1 MSAFYNL
8 KNMLVQMLAVST
20 LLLITMTSARSHE
33 VVPTV
38 ADLSVEQGEVILS
51 LRITLESFIAGI
63 DLDSAQDT
71 DIVPQAADYDALRA
85 LSADELEARVR
96 DFAPQM
102 LGAMALS
109 VDGTAVPL
117 DIYSLDI
124 PDVPN
129 LELPRTSTLELRGA
143 VAGNSKTMQ
152 LSWPD
157 EYGSL
162 LLRQN
167 GPENPFT
174 GYIAGGQT
182 SPEILIAGGEA
193 RGFFGVFAEYIP
205 VGFDHILPKGLDH
218 ILFVLG
224 LFFFSTALR
233 PLLIQVTS
241 FTLAHTVTLALGAL
255 GLVTIPGSIV
265 EPIIAAS
272 IVYVAIENV
281 FSSKLNRWRPVI
293 IFIFGLLHG
302 LGFASVLGEF
312 GLPAGQFV
320 AALIGFN
327 VGVELG
333 QLTVI
338 ALAFLTVGY
347 WFGAKEWYRQR
358 IAIPA
363 SLVIA
368 AVGAYWFVER
378 VFL

>member
-1 MSAFYNL
+1 MSAFCNV

-20 LLLITMTSARSHE
+20 LLLITMTSARGHE
-33 VVPTV
+33 VGATV
-38 ADLSVEQGEVILS
+38 GDLSVEKGEAILS
-51 LRITLESFIAGI
+51 LRITLESFLAGI
-63 DLDSAQDT
+63 DLDSAEDT
-71 DIVPQAADYDALRA
+71 DDVPQAADYDALRA
-85 LSADELEARVR
+85 LSAAELDERMRA
-96 DFAPQM
+96 FAPQM
-102 LGAMALS
+102 LGALTLN
-109 VDGTAVPL
+109 VDGDAIPMQ
-117 DIYSLDI
+117 ISSLDI
-124 PDVPN
+124 PEIGDV
-129 LELPRTSTLELRGA
+129 ELPRTSQLELRASVSGEP
-143 VAGNSKTMQ
+143 STMQ
-152 LSWPD
+152 LTWPD
-157 EYGSL
+157 GYGSL
-162 LLRQN
+162 LLRQI

-174 GYIAGGQT
+174 GYIAGGET

-193 RGFFGVFAEYIP
+193 RGFFSVFAQYIP

-255 GLVTIPGSIV
+255 GIVTIPGSIV

-281 FSSKLNRWRPVI
+281 FSKQMNPWRPVI

-338 ALAFLTVGY
+338 ALAFLAVGY
-347 WFGAKEWYRQR
+347 WFGSKDWYRQR

-363 SLVIA
+363 SLIIA

>member
-1 MSAFYNL
+1 
-8 KNMLVQMLAVST
+8 MLGQLLAVST
-20 LLLITMTSARSHE
+20 LWAITFTPVQAHE
-33 VVPTV
+33 VSPTV
-38 ADLSVEQGEVILS
+38 GDLTLDSGQANLD
-51 LRITLESFIAGI
+51 LRITLESFLAGI
-63 DLDSAQDT
+63 DLDSAEDT
-71 DIVPQAADYDALRA
+71 NEVPQAADYDALRA
-85 LSADELEARVR
+85 LAPDALESRLR

-102 LGAMALS
+102 LQD
-109 VDGTAVPL
+109 VVFRVNGTVVPFE
-117 DIYSLDI
+117 ISSIDI
-124 PDVPN
+124 PAVGDV
-129 LELPRTSTLELRGA
+129 ELPRLSQLTLSAAAPEA
-143 VAGNSKTMQ
+143 ASTMQ
-152 LSWPD
+152 LDWPKG
-157 EYGSL
+157 YGTL
-162 LLRQN
+162 ILRQI
-167 GPENPFT
+167 GPENAYT
-174 GYIAGGQT
+174 GYISGGQS
-182 SPEILIAGGEA
+182 SPEIAVSGGEE
-193 RGFFGVFAEYIP
+193 RGFFSVFAEYIP

-255 GLVTIPGSIV
+255 GIVSIPGSIV

-281 FSSKLNRWRPVI
+281 FSRQMNPWRPAI
-293 IFIFGLLHG
+293 IFVFGLLHG

-338 ALAFLTVGY
+338 ALAFLAVGY
-347 WFGAKEWYRQR
+347 WFGGKDWYRTS

-378 VFL
+378 VFF

>member
-1 MSAFYNL
+1 MSAFCNV

-20 LLLITMTSARSHE
+20 LLLITMTSARGHE
-33 VVPTV
+33 VGATV
-38 ADLSVEQGEVILS
+38 GDLSVEKGEAILS
-51 LRITLESFIAGI
+51 LRITLESFLAGI
-63 DLDSAQDT
+63 DLDSAEDT
-71 DIVPQAADYDALRA
+71 DDVPQAADYDALRA
-85 LSADELEARVR
+85 LSAAELDERMRA
-96 DFAPQM
+96 FAPQM
-102 LGAMALS
+102 LGALTLN
-109 VDGTAVPL
+109 VDGDAIPMQ
-117 DIYSLDI
+117 ISSLDI
-124 PDVPN
+124 PEIGDV
-129 LELPRTSTLELRGA
+129 ELPRTSQLELRASVSGEP
-143 VAGNSKTMQ
+143 STMQ
-152 LSWPD
+152 LTWPD
-157 EYGSL
+157 GYGSL
-162 LLRQN
+162 LLRQI

-174 GYIAGGQT
+174 GYIAGGET
-182 SPEILIAGGEA
+182 SPKILIAGGEA
-193 RGFFGVFAEYIP
+193 RGFFSVFAQYIP

-255 GLVTIPGSIV
+255 GIVTIPGSIV

-281 FSSKLNRWRPVI
+281 FSKQMNPWRPVI

-338 ALAFLTVGY
+338 ALAFLAVGY
-347 WFGAKEWYRQR
+347 WFGSKDWYRQR

-363 SLVIA
+363 SLIIA

>member
-1 MSAFYNL
+1 MSAFCNV

-20 LLLITMTSARSHE
+20 LLLITMTSARGHE
-33 VVPTV
+33 VGATV
-38 ADLSVEQGEVILS
+38 GDLSVEKGEAILS
-51 LRITLESFIAGI
+51 LRITLESFLAGI
-63 DLDSAQDT
+63 DLDSAEDT
-71 DIVPQAADYDALRA
+71 DDVPQAADYDALRA
-85 LSADELEARVR
+85 LSAAELDERMRA
-96 DFAPQM
+96 FAPQM
-102 LGAMALS
+102 LGALTLN
-109 VDGTAVPL
+109 VDGDAIPL
-117 DIYSLDI
+117 QISSLDI
-124 PDVPN
+124 PEIGDV
-129 LELPRTSTLELRGA
+129 ELPRTSQLELRASVSGEP
-143 VAGNSKTMQ
+143 STMQ
-152 LSWPD
+152 LTWPD
-157 EYGSL
+157 GYGSL
-162 LLRQN
+162 LLRQI

-174 GYIAGGQT
+174 GYIAGGET
-182 SPEILIAGGEA
+182 SPKILIAGGEA
-193 RGFFGVFAEYIP
+193 RGFFSVFAQYIP

-255 GLVTIPGSIV
+255 GIVTIPGSIV

-281 FSSKLNRWRPVI
+281 FSKQMNPWRPVI

-338 ALAFLTVGY
+338 ALAFLAVGY
-347 WFGAKEWYRQR
+347 WFGSKDWYRQR

-363 SLVIA
+363 SLIIA

>member
-1 MSAFYNL
+1 MSAFYYL
-8 KNMLVQMLAVST
+8 KNMLVQMLTVST

-38 ADLSVEQGEVILS
+38 ADLSVEQDEVILS

-102 LGAMALS
+102 LAAMTLS
-109 VDGTAVPL
+109 VDGSAVPL
-117 DIYSLDI
+117 DINSLDI
-124 PDVPN
+124 PDVSN

-157 EYGSL
+157 AYGSL
-162 LLRQN
+162 LLRQI

-193 RGFFGVFAEYIP
+193 RGFFAVFAEYIP

-281 FSSKLNRWRPVI
+281 FSNKMNRWRPVI

-338 ALAFLTVGY
+338 ALAFLAVGY
-347 WFGAKEWYRQR
+347 WFGSKEWYRQR

>member
-1 MSAFYNL
+1 MSAFCNV

-20 LLLITMTSARSHE
+20 LLLITMTSARGHE
-33 VVPTV
+33 VGATV
-38 ADLSVEQGEVILS
+38 GDLSVEKGEAILS
-51 LRITLESFIAGI
+51 LRITLESFLAGI
-63 DLDSAQDT
+63 DLDSAEDT
-71 DIVPQAADYDALRA
+71 DDVPQAADYDALRA
-85 LSADELEARVR
+85 LSAAELDERMRA
-96 DFAPQM
+96 FAPQM
-102 LGAMALS
+102 LGALTLN
-109 VDGTAVPL
+109 VDGDAIPL
-117 DIYSLDI
+117 QISSLDI
-124 PDVPN
+124 PEIGDV
-129 LELPRTSTLELRGA
+129 ELPRTSQLELRASVSGEP
-143 VAGNSKTMQ
+143 STMQ
-152 LSWPD
+152 LTWPD
-157 EYGSL
+157 GYGSL
-162 LLRQN
+162 LLRQI

-174 GYIAGGQT
+174 GYIAGGET
-182 SPEILIAGGEA
+182 SPKILIAGGEA
-193 RGFFGVFAEYIP
+193 RGFFSVFAQYIP

-255 GLVTIPGSIV
+255 GIVTIPGIIV

-281 FSSKLNRWRPVI
+281 FSKQMNPWRPVI

-338 ALAFLTVGY
+338 ALAFLAVGY
-347 WFGAKEWYRQR
+347 WFGSKDWYRQR

-363 SLVIA
+363 SLIIA

>member
-1 MSAFYNL
+1 MSAFCNV

-20 LLLITMTSARSHE
+20 LLLITMTSARGHE
-33 VVPTV
+33 VGATV
-38 ADLSVEQGEVILS
+38 GDLSVEKGEAILS
-51 LRITLESFIAGI
+51 LRITLESFLAGI
-63 DLDSAQDT
+63 DLDSAEDT
-71 DIVPQAADYDALRA
+71 DDVPQAADYDALRA
-85 LSADELEARVR
+85 LSAAELDERMRA
-96 DFAPQM
+96 FAPQM
-102 LGAMALS
+102 LGALTLTVNGDAI
-109 VDGTAVPL
+109 PL
-117 DIYSLDI
+117 QISSLDI
-124 PDVPN
+124 PEIGDV
-129 LELPRTSTLELRGA
+129 ELPRTSQLELRASVSGEP
-143 VAGNSKTMQ
+143 STMQ
-152 LSWPD
+152 LTWPD
-157 EYGSL
+157 GYGSL
-162 LLRQN
+162 LLRQI

-174 GYIAGGQT
+174 GYIAGGET
-182 SPEILIAGGEA
+182 SPKILIAGGEA
-193 RGFFGVFAEYIP
+193 RGFFSVFAQYIP

-255 GLVTIPGSIV
+255 GIVTIPGSIV

-281 FSSKLNRWRPVI
+281 FSKQMNPWRPVI

-338 ALAFLTVGY
+338 ALAFLAVVY
-347 WFGAKEWYRQR
+347 WFGSKDWYRQR

-363 SLVIA
+363 SLIIA

>member
-1 MSAFYNL
+1 MIAFVKL
-8 KNMLVQMLAVST
+8 KAMLVQILAVSS
-20 LLLITMTSARSHE
+20 LLALMQVPAHAHE
-33 VVPTV
+33 VSPTV
-38 ADLSVEQGEVILS
+38 GDLSLEAGKATLN
-51 LRITLESFIAGI
+51 LRITLESFVAGI
-63 DLDSAQDT
+63 DLDTVEDTNDVAQ
-71 DIVPQAADYDALRA
+71 ASDYDGLRA
-85 LSADELEARVR
+85 LSSAELAQRVEA
-96 DFAPQM
+96 FAPQM
-102 LGAMALS
+102 LRDLILS
-109 VDGTAVPL
+109 VDGAAVPL
-117 DIYSLDI
+117 KISALDI
-124 PDVPN
+124 PETGDI
-129 LELPRTSTLELRGA
+129 ELPR
-143 VAGNSKTMQ
+143 V
-152 LSWPD
+152 
-157 EYGSL
+157 SL
-162 LLRQN
+162 LTLTGDAPADATLMTLAWPKGYGTLILRQI

-174 GYIAGGQT
+174 GYLSGGQS
-182 SPEILIAGGEA
+182 SPDIALAGSAA
-193 RGFFGVFAEYIP
+193 RGFMSVFVEYIP

-233 PLLIQVTS
+233 PLLVQVTS

-255 GLVTIPGSIV
+255 GIVTIPGSIV

-281 FSSKLNRWRPVI
+281 FVRTMKPWRPVV

-327 VGVELG
+327 VGVEFG

-338 ALAFLTVGY
+338 AIAFLLVGY
-347 WFGAKEWYRQR
+347 WFGAKEWYRAR
-358 IAIPA
+358 IAVPA

>member
-1 MSAFYNL
+1 MSAFYNV

-20 LLLITMTSARSHE
+20 LLLITMTSARGHE
-33 VVPTV
+33 VGATV
-38 ADLSVEQGEVILS
+38 GDLSVEKGEAILS
-51 LRITLESFIAGI
+51 LRITLESFLAGI
-63 DLDSAQDT
+63 DLDSAEDT
-71 DIVPQAADYDALRA
+71 DDVPQAADYDALRA
-85 LSADELEARVR
+85 LSAAELDERMRA
-96 DFAPQM
+96 FAPQM
-102 LGAMALS
+102 LGALTLN
-109 VDGTAVPL
+109 VDGDAIPL
-117 DIYSLDI
+117 QISSLDI
-124 PDVPN
+124 PEIGDV
-129 LELPRTSTLELRGA
+129 ELPRTSQLELRASVSGEP
-143 VAGNSKTMQ
+143 STMQ
-152 LSWPD
+152 LTWPD
-157 EYGSL
+157 GYGSL
-162 LLRQN
+162 LLRQI

-174 GYIAGGQT
+174 GYIAGGET
-182 SPEILIAGGEA
+182 SPKILIAGGEA
-193 RGFFGVFAEYIP
+193 RGFFSVFAQYIP

-255 GLVTIPGSIV
+255 GIVTIPGSIV

-281 FSSKLNRWRPVI
+281 FSKQMNPWRPVI

-338 ALAFLTVGY
+338 ALAFLAVGY
-347 WFGAKEWYRQR
+347 WFGSKDWYRQR

-363 SLVIA
+363 SLIIA

>member
-1 MSAFYNL
+1 MLAFFKVKY
-8 KNMLVQMLAVST
+8 MLMQLLAVSS
-20 LLLITMTSARSHE
+20 LLLITLSSARAHE
-33 VVPTV
+33 VSPTV
-38 ADLSVEQGEVILS
+38 ADLSVEDTEARIS
-51 LRITLESFIAGI
+51 FRITLESFLAGI
-63 DLDSAQDT
+63 DLDAAGDT
-71 DIVPQAADYDALRA
+71 DEVPQADHYDALRA
-85 LSADELEARVR
+85 LSPADLEQNLR

-102 LGAMALS
+102 INDLS
-109 VDGTAVPL
+109 FRVDGTVVPL
-117 DIYSLDI
+117 QIDMLEIPETGDI
-124 PDVPN
+124 
-129 LELPRTSTLELRGA
+129 ELPRLSQMTLSGTVPAGA
-143 VAGNSKTMQ
+143 KAMQ
-152 LSWPD
+152 LSWPKG
-157 EYGSL
+157 YGTL
-162 LLRQN
+162 VLRQI
-167 GPENPFT
+167 GPDNPFT
-174 GYIAGGQT
+174 GYIEGGET
-182 SPEILIAGGEA
+182 SPEIALSGGEA
-193 RGFFGVFAEYIP
+193 RSFFSVFAEYIP

-233 PLLIQVTS
+233 PLLVQVTS

-255 GLVTIPGSIV
+255 GIVTIPGSIV

-281 FSSKLNRWRPVI
+281 FSSKMNPWRPVI
-293 IFIFGLLHG
+293 VFVFGLLHG

-327 VGVELG
+327 VGVEFG

-338 ALAFLTVGY
+338 ALAFLAVGY
-347 WFGAKEWYRQR
+347 WFGSKTWYRKV

-363 SLVIA
+363 SLAIA

>member
-1 MSAFYNL
+1 MSAFFYL

-38 ADLSVEQGEVILS
+38 ADLSVEQDEVILS

-102 LGAMALS
+102 LAAMTLS
-109 VDGTAVPL
+109 VDGSAVPL
-117 DIYSLDI
+117 DINSLDI
-124 PDVPN
+124 PDVSN

-157 EYGSL
+157 AYGSL
-162 LLRQN
+162 LLRQIR
-167 GPENPFT
+167 PENPFT

-193 RGFFGVFAEYIP
+193 RGFFAVFVEYIP

-281 FSSKLNRWRPVI
+281 FSNKMNRWRPVI

-338 ALAFLTVGY
+338 ALAFLAVGY
-347 WFGAKEWYRQR
+347 WFGSKEWYRQR